1 MKTYI
6 IGAGASKAYTSSPTG
21 CSMPIANDF
30 FKTFQKLDISSDL
43 RVLIGD
49 IINIGQQDFN
59 ININDFFT
67 SSFDIEDFHTYIETK
82 LLEQMKEDSIWKNKT
97 FDHIN
102 LNAKQLYRA
111 IQYIGRNPSMAG
123 RKTMKTACRY
133 GRLGRSSVGDLTG
146 THRADLLCKTSPE
159 RPIENPSWIKS

>member
-82 LLEQMKEDSIWKNKT
+82 LLEQMKEDSIWKNIYYYKAYLQLRAPLKT
-97 FDHIN
+97 QD
-102 LNAKQLYRA
+102 K
-111 IQYIGRNPSMAG
+111 
-123 RKTMKTACRY
+123 
-133 GRLGRSSVGDLTG
+133 
-146 THRADLLCKTSPE
+146 
-159 RPIENPSWIKS
+159 IKLKP